1 MSKET
6 ERLFREM
13 QQFFNEHNFENLE
26 EAQQAAMDY
35 LNSNK
40 NKINEPDA
48 YDFLEKAQEADSNS
62 KAIQFAQ
69 KALELDPTL
78 TDAKLLI
85 LLRQTKDAAALQGGI
100 EVLLKEEEAFLR
112 EMDITEKKDAGEYY
126 LIFETRPYL
135 RLCAAYIDVLISQG
149 KMRKAVEICKKVCYL
164 NESDNMGVRYTLMAL
179 YAYLEE
185 RFLAE
190 ELYQKYPE
198 ENSFTLLPMI
208 AMYYKLD
215 DTDKAVQCLKRLYSC
230 NKHVKKAV
238 QLLKKKNDYEI
249 MEIMSIPYYSPY
261 SLEEVVIAFTDNIFL
276 YEPLDN
282 FLKWCAEHLPK
293 KTTAASNEKKKVGK
307 NKTSAKKLT
316 SNIN

>member
-126 LIFETRPYL
+126 LIFETCP
-135 RLCAAYIDVLISQG
+135 
-149 KMRKAVEICKKVCYL
+149 
-164 NESDNMGVRYTLMAL
+164 
-179 YAYLEE
+179 
-185 RFLAE
+185 
-190 ELYQKYPE
+190 
-198 ENSFTLLPMI
+198 
-208 AMYYKLD
+208 
-215 DTDKAVQCLKRLYSC
+215 
-230 NKHVKKAV
+230 
-238 QLLKKKNDYEI
+238 
-249 MEIMSIPYYSPY
+249 
-261 SLEEVVIAFTDNIFL
+261 
-276 YEPLDN
+276 
-282 FLKWCAEHLPK
+282 
-293 KTTAASNEKKKVGK
+293 
-307 NKTSAKKLT
+307 
-316 SNIN
+316 